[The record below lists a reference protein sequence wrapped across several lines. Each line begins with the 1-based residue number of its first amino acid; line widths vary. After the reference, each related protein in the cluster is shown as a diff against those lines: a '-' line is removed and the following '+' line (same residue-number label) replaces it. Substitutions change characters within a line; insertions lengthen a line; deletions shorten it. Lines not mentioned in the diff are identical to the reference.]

1 MRYYPIF
8 LDLRGKPC
16 VVIGGG
22 RVAQTK
28 VEGLLAVD
36 ALVTVISPAIT
47 DALSRLQREGRIN
60 HVAREYQ
67 PGDLSGY
74 ALAFVGTDDRS
85 VNAIVT
91 EEGRKSGVWVNAV
104 DDPPNCDFIMPAIV
118 RRGDIT
124 VAISTGGTSPA
135 MARKLREEM
144 EAYFTDEYADL
155 LELVAEVRRELRSEN
170 RTVSSDAW
178 NAALTPELRDL
189 LSEGQ
194 RDRAKEMLLANLS
207 APVRE

>member
-28 VEGLLAVD
+28 VEGLLAVG
-36 ALVTVISPAIT
+36 ALVTVISPALT
-47 DALSRLQREGRIN
+47 DALSHIQREGRITY
-60 HVAREYQ
+60 VAREYQ

-74 ALAFVGTDDRS
+74 VLAFVGTDDRS
-85 VNAIVT
+85 VNAVVT

-118 RRGDIT
+118 RRGDNT

-144 EAYFTDEYADL
+144 EAYFTDEYVDL
-155 LELVAEVRRELRSEN
+155 LELVAEVRSELRSEG
-170 RTVSSDAW
+170 RTVSPDAW
-178 NAALTPELRDL
+178 NAALTPELRDML
-189 LSEGQ
+189 GKGQ